1 VAAVI
6 STARGDFSPHASE
19 AQLPWRLL
27 NACPGWFVM
36 ESFASL
42 ARAPVHYVVLLTIV
56 TVGLAACGGD
66 NGSSGSAASA
76 ATGTI
81 TGTDPVTGTQT
92 VNASTPAG
100 GGAISPTPS
109 PAPSPTPSP
118 APSPAPAVGAPT
130 ISGRPVTALNVG
142 AAYSFKP
149 TATGPTGAILT
160 FRIQNKPVWATF
172 NAASGALTGTPIAAN
187 AGTYANIVIS
197 VSDGKQSASL
207 AAFNVT
213 VTQLSNGTATLDWT
227 PPTENTDGTVLTNL
241 AGYHIYYGT
250 SADNLTEVVKV
261 TNPGLTA
268 YTLSNLAPG
277 TWFFS
282 VTSYSSTGAESTRTG
297 IVSATL

>member
-1 VAAVI
+1 MD
-6 STARGDFSPHASE
+6 T
-19 AQLPWRLL
+19 
-27 NACPGWFVM
+27 
-36 ESFASL
+36 FASL
-42 ARAPVHYVVLLTIV
+42 ARAHVHYVVLLTIV

-76 ATGTI
+76 AASGTI

-92 VNASTPAG
+92 VNGSTPAG
-100 GGAISPTPS
+100 GGTTSPT
-109 PAPSPTPSP
+109 
-118 APSPAPAVGAPT
+118 PSPAPAVGAPT

-160 FRIQNKPVWATF
+160 FSIQNKPVWATF
-172 NAASGALTGTPIAAN
+172 NAASGVLTGTPIAAN
-187 AGTYANIVIS
+187 AGTYANIIIS

-213 VTQLSNGTATLDWT
+213 VTQSSNGTATLDWT
-227 PPTENTDGTVLTNL
+227 PPTENTDGTALTNL

-297 IVSATL
+297 IVSATF